1 MGKQKNEMKTA
12 YGWGR
17 KIHISRRLFEKYLVQ
32 LGYLKENP
40 EKIRSSDGLILTEE
54 GSKHCILQNT
64 VFVSKRLW
72 DRDAFSDVLLSRA
85 RGSSVTYKCPKC
97 NTSARDQQ
105 ELKMGAESLYHCE
118 NCGGVF
124 DYWIVEVSFADI
136 A

>member
-1 MGKQKNEMKTA
+1 MGKQKCEMKTA

-17 KIHISRRLFEKYLVQ
+17 KIHISSRLFEKYLEQ

-40 EKIRSSDGLILTEE
+40 EKTRFSDGLILTEE
-54 GSKHCILQNT
+54 GSKHCVIQKT

-72 DRDAFSDVLLSRA
+72 DRDVFSEVLLSRA

-97 NTSARDQQ
+97 NASAENQQ
-105 ELKMGAESLYHCE
+105 ELKMGAESLCHCE
-118 NCGGVF
+118 NCGCVF
-124 DYWIVEVSFADI
+124 DFWNVEVSFTDI